1 MKKKI
6 ILLTILFPISAQAG
20 IYTNTDNFRPYIG
33 MDAGLNIASYN
44 NDIDLEEQYYTA
56 TINAGMRIGSNFG
69 VELFFTQS
77 ADNENTLV
85 YEFSTL
91 TQDINISYQ
100 SFGFDI
106 FGYYSMVEN
115 IDFFT
120 SFGIANYR
128 ISNEIKYIDEFETYS
143 ESDTMTETAS
153 RFGIGLMYT
162 FPNDDISILGQY
174 QYSTVN
180 NEYIKSL
187 SEFSIGFR
195 YNF

>member
-1 MKKKI
+1 MKKILFILPI
-6 ILLTILFPISAQAG
+6 ILS
-20 IYTNTDNFRPYIG
+20 TNAIADNFTPYIG

-77 ADNENTLV
+77 ADNENEFIHETLA
-85 YEFSTL
+85 L
-91 TQDINISYQ
+91 TQENIISYQ

-106 FGYYSMVEN
+106 FGYYEIVKNM
-115 IDFFT
+115 DFFT
-120 SFGIANYR
+120 SFGIANYN
-128 ISNEIKYIDEFETYS
+128 ISSEYKYNNGLITYE
-143 ESDTMTETAS
+143 ESDKQTETAS
-153 RFGIGLMYT
+153 RFGIGLMFT
-162 FPNDDISILGQY
+162 FPNDSVSILGQY
-174 QYSTVN
+174 QYSALS
-180 NEYIKSL
+180 NELIKSL

>member
-1 MKKKI
+1 MKKI
-6 ILLTILFPISAQAG
+6 IFILPIILSANAFA
-20 IYTNTDNFRPYIG
+20 DNFTPYIG

-44 NDIDLEEQYYTA
+44 NDIDLEEQYYTG
-56 TINAGMRIGSNFG
+56 TINAGMRIGQNFG

-77 ADNENTLV
+77 ADNENTIT
-85 YEFSTL
+85 YEYSPL

-106 FGYYSMVEN
+106 FGYYPIVKDM
-115 IDFFT
+115 DFFT

-128 ISNEIKYIDEFETYS
+128 ISHEFEFNDGLTTYG
-143 ESDTMTETAS
+143 ESDTTTETAT

-162 FPNDDISILGQY
+162 FPNDSVSILGQY
-174 QYSTVN
+174 QYSTLS
-180 NEYIKSL
+180 NELIKSL

>member
-1 MKKKI
+1 MKKILFILPI
-6 ILLTILFPISAQAG
+6 ILSTNAFAG
-20 IYTNTDNFRPYIG
+20 NFTPYVG
-33 MDAGLNIASYN
+33 LDAGLNIADYTY
-44 NDIDLEEQYYTA
+44 DQDLDEQYYTG

-77 ADNENTLV
+77 ADNENTFT
-85 YEFSTL
+85 YEFSPTV
-91 TQDINISYQ
+91 QDINISYQ

-106 FGYYSMVEN
+106 FGYYSMVKDM
-115 IDFFT
+115 DFFT

-128 ISNEIKYIDEFETYS
+128 ISTEIKTDDGFTTYS
-143 ESDTMTETAS
+143 ESDTMTDTAS

-162 FPNDDISILGQY
+162 FPDDNVSILGQY
-174 QYSTVN
+174 QYSTIN
-180 NEYIKSL
+180 NEYINSL